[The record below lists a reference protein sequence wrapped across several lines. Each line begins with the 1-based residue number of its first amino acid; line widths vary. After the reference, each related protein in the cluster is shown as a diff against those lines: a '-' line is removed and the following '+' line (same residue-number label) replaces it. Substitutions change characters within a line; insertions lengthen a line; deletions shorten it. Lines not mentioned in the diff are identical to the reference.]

1 MADNRKVTVIG
12 GGVGG
17 YPAAIKAARMGAA
30 VTLIER
36 DLLGGTCLNRG
47 CIPTK
52 ALLQAAE
59 VVQTISEAP
68 LFGIRCDNYSID
80 FKAVANRKDAVV
92 RQLRE
97 GVGTLL
103 KRRRIKVVCGTAF
116 FKDSAT
122 VEIKETGEKIQSDN
136 IIISSGSKPG
146 RISFEGSDGPDV
158 LDSDQVLAL
167 TKLPQSLVIIGGGVV
182 GVEFAQIFSRL
193 GAHVTLLEIM
203 ETLIPGADREIAL
216 ALEKSISEAGVKVIT
231 RALVKKISRQKGQN
245 TVTFEHAND
254 FKSVS
259 AEKVVLA
266 VGRKPD
272 IAALKLDRIGLGHKN
287 GALTVNEQMQ
297 TNIPHIYAAGDVVGG
312 LMLAHKA
319 MAEGEFAAAGVMG
332 GKTDL
337 KPKEIPNCIYTSPE
351 VASVGMTEEQA
362 AQYQDVEAVRFP
374 FSACAKALLMNR
386 TFGMVKIVAA
396 KKFGHVLGVHI
407 IGPHATDMIA
417 EAVLGMSLEMTV
429 DELAHAV
436 HPHPTLSEAVMEA
449 GQMFCGGAAHLP

>member
-1 MADNRKVTVIG
+1 MTDKLKITVVG

-17 YPAAIKAARMGAA
+17 YPAAIKAARAGAA

-59 VVQTISEAP
+59 VVHTIREAP
-68 LFGIRCDNYSID
+68 LFGIRCDDYSVD
-80 FKAVANRKDAVV
+80 FPAVAKRKDAVV

-103 KRRRIKVVCGTAF
+103 KRRRIKVVPGTAF
-116 FKDSAT
+116 FADSST
-122 VEIKETGEKIQSDN
+122 LQIQETGEKIKFDH
-136 IIISSGSKPG
+136 IIITSGSLPG
-146 RISFEGSDGPDV
+146 RISFEGSDGPGV

-182 GVEFAQIFSRL
+182 GVEFAQIFNRL
-193 GAHVTLLEIM
+193 GAKVTLLEIM
-203 ETLIPGADREIAL
+203 ENLIPGADREIAL
-216 ALEKSISEAGVKVIT
+216 ALEKSLSEAGIKIVT
-231 RALVKKISRQKGQN
+231 RATVKKIKGQKDQN
-245 TVTFEHAND
+245 RVSFVHAD
-254 FKSVS
+254 KTKSLS

-272 IAALKLDRIGLGHKN
+272 TAALELDRIGLAHKN
-287 GALTVNEQMQ
+287 GALIVNERMQ

-319 MAEGEFAAAGVMG
+319 MAEGEFAVAGIMG
-332 GKTDL
+332 GKTNV
-337 KPKEIPNCIYTSPE
+337 KPKEIPSCIYTSPE

-362 AQYQDVEAVRFP
+362 AQSHDIETARFP
-374 FSACAKALLMNR
+374 FAACGKALLMNR
-386 TFGMVKIVAA
+386 TFGMVKIVAD
-396 KKFGHVLGVHI
+396 KKFGQVLGVHI

-449 GQMFCGGAAHLP
+449 GQIFCGGATHLP

>member
-1 MADNRKVTVIG
+1 MTDKIKITVIG

-59 VVQTISEAP
+59 VVQTIREAP
-68 LFGIRCDNYSID
+68 LFGIRCNDYSID
-80 FKAVANRKDAVV
+80 FQAVAKRKDAVV

-103 KRRRIKVVCGTAF
+103 KRRRIKVIPGTAF
-116 FKDSAT
+116 FTDSST
-122 VEIKETGEKIQSDN
+122 LQMKETGEKIKSDN
-136 IIISSGSKPG
+136 IIITSGSKPG
-146 RISFEGSDGPDV
+146 RISFEGSDGPGV
-158 LDSDQVLAL
+158 LDSDQVLEL
-167 TKLPQSLVIIGGGVV
+167 TKLPESLVIIGGGVV
-182 GVEFAQIFSRL
+182 GVEFAQIFNRL
-193 GAHVTLLEIM
+193 GADVTLLEIM

-216 ALEKSISEAGVKVIT
+216 ALEKSLSEAGVKVIT
-231 RALVKKISRQKGQN
+231 QATVKRIKGQEAQN
-245 TVTFEHAND
+245 RVSFLHAD
-254 FKSVS
+254 KTKSVS

-272 IAALKLDRIGLGHKN
+272 TAALELDRVGLAHKN
-287 GALTVNEQMQ
+287 GALTVNERMQ
-297 TNIPHIYAAGDVVGG
+297 TNIPNIYAAGDVIGG

-319 MAEGEFAAAGVMG
+319 MAEGEFAVAGIMG
-332 GKTDL
+332 GKTDV
-337 KPKEIPNCIYTSPE
+337 KPKEIPSCIYTSPE

-362 AQYQDVEAVRFP
+362 AQSHDIETARFP
-374 FSACAKALLMNR
+374 FAACAKALLMNR
-386 TFGMVKIVAA
+386 TYGMVKIVAD
-396 KKFGHVLGVHI
+396 KKFGQVLGVHI

-417 EAVLGMSLEMTV
+417 EAVLGMSLEITV
-429 DELAHAV
+429 VELAHAV

-449 GQMFCGGAAHLP
+449 GQMFCGGAVHLP